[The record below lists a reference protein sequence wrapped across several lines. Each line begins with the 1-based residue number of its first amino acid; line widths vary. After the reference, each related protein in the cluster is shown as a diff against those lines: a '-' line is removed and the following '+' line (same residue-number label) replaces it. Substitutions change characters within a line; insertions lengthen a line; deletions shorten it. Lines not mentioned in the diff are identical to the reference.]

1 MPPLLLQRRRD
12 SVKLTLLDTRSLKK
26 HSDDILSDVDL
37 LSNDVLCSTEKQLQL
52 HENTSEITSKFQK
65 NFRMYFNSNRD
76 QHKIITFGYSSSMLL
91 HDSSD
96 YGSMPILL
104 FNVQKTL
111 IFRSIGQSSTVIYI
125 TKFIII
131 FVLRELHGLG
141 Q

>member
-37 LSNDVLCSTEKQLQL
+37 LSNDVLCCTEKQLQL

-111 IFRSIGQSSTVIYI
+111 IFRSIGQSSTVI
-125 TKFIII
+125 
-131 FVLRELHGLG
+131 
-141 Q
+141 

>member
-111 IFRSIGQSSTVIYI
+111 IFRSIGQSSTVI
-125 TKFIII
+125 
-131 FVLRELHGLG
+131 
-141 Q
+141 